1 METGSSLRRVACVNK
16 RFEDFSVVGPSVMEI
31 VLKVLSGNI
40 KSKHWVEVDFGMKL
54 WLTTDG

>member
-1 METGSSLRRVACVNK
+1 
-16 RFEDFSVVGPSVMEI
+16 MEI